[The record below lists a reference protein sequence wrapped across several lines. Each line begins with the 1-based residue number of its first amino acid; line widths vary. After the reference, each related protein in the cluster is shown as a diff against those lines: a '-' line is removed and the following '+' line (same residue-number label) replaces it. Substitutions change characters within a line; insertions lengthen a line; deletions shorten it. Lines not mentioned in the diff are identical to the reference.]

1 MNLTKLNRANELVKL
16 IKTTSEGIAVLK
28 KIQAK
33 AKAKPACGPE
43 GCDTLYNF
51 FVGEYADS
59 RDCHAELCRY
69 NGNDELLAVV
79 IATLEKQH
87 AAFTEEFKSL

>member
-1 MNLTKLNRANELVKL
+1 MNLTKLSRANELVKL
-16 IKTTSEGIAVLK
+16 IKTTSEGLVVLK
-28 KIQAK
+28 KIQDK
-33 AKAKPACGPE
+33 AKIKPANGPE
-43 GCDTLYNF
+43 GCDNLYNF

-79 IATLEKQH
+79 IATLEKQL
-87 AAFTEEFKSL
+87 AAFETEFKEL